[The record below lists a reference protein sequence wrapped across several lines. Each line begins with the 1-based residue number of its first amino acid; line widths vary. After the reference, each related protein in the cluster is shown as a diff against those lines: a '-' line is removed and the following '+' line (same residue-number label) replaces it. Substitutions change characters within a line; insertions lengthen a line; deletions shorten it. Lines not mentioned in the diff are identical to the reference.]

1 MRLDPLETIN
11 SVSLTWMPVIAGS
24 SKGMIGSL
32 AITEFATMM
41 VVMAAA
47 LVAFIIIATLFVWR
61 MKNKDGKVR
70 CFTIFY

>member
-1 MRLDPLETIN
+1 
-11 SVSLTWMPVIAGS
+11 MPVIAGS

-32 AITEFATMM
+32 ATTEFAAMM

-70 CFTIFY
+70 RFMRFYSTLNFN